1 VCVVGGILFV
11 ESIGF
16 EGERVRLE
24 IRVKRREF
32 VLALLIFHPI
42 VIKPDLRL
50 IRPKSRVPGY
60 TS

>member
-42 VIKPDLRL
+42 VIKPDLWL

-60 TS
+60 MS